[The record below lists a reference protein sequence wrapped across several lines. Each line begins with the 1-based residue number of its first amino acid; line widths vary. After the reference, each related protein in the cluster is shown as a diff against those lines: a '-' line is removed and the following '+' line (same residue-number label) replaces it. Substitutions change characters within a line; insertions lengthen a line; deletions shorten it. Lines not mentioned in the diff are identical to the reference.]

1 MDGRIQ
7 FCLILNSFIEYF
19 VYSYRKNKVIL
30 KAVDIACYQTRTSKK
45 LINIYHH
52 KVLMYDMTIGFSKIM
67 VGIDGS
73 EESINAADYAI
84 AIANK
89 YNGKLIAINVLT
101 SDIGYAYSSPG
112 VESPPLTIKEI
123 ILLAEDE
130 AKIWFDKIKDKAD
143 KSGIRF
149 RSETIMAKGSAAST
163 MLDYAEEQNIDLIVV
178 GTRGRSGIKKMLLGS
193 IASKLVTYA
202 ACPVLVVK

>member
-1 MDGRIQ
+1 
-7 FCLILNSFIEYF
+7 
-19 VYSYRKNKVIL
+19 
-30 KAVDIACYQTRTSKK
+30 
-45 LINIYHH
+45 
-52 KVLMYDMTIGFSKIM
+52 MYDSMIEFSKIM

-84 AIANK
+84 AISNK
-89 YNGKLIAINVLT
+89 YNAELIAINILT

-112 VESPPLTIKEI
+112 VESPPLTVKEI

-130 AKIWFDKIKDKAD
+130 AKKWFDEIKEKAD
-143 KSGIRF
+143 ESGIRF
-149 RSETIMAKGSAAST
+149 KSETIMAKKSAAST
-163 MLDYAEEQNIDLIVV
+163 ILDYAEEQNINLIVV

-193 IASKLVTYA
+193 VASDLVTYA

>member
-1 MDGRIQ
+1 
-7 FCLILNSFIEYF
+7 
-19 VYSYRKNKVIL
+19 
-30 KAVDIACYQTRTSKK
+30 
-45 LINIYHH
+45 
-52 KVLMYDMTIGFSKIM
+52 MTIGISKIM

-73 EESINAADYAI
+73 KESINAADYAI
-84 AIANK
+84 AIAKRHNAE
-89 YNGKLIAINVLT
+89 LIAVNVLT

-112 VESPPLTIKEI
+112 VESPPLTIREI

-130 AKIWFDKIKDKAD
+130 VKKWFDEIKEKAD

-149 RSETIMAKGSAAST
+149 RSEIIMAKRST
-163 MLDYAEEQNIDLIVV
+163 VSTILDYAEEQNINLIAV

-193 IASKLVTYA
+193 VTSGLVTYA

>member
-1 MDGRIQ
+1 MYMMIL
-7 FCLILNSFIEYF
+7 FTLIIRRETTE
-19 VYSYRKNKVIL
+19 VK
-30 KAVDIACYQTRTSKK
+30 
-45 LINIYHH
+45 
-52 KVLMYDMTIGFSKIM
+52 MTIGISKIM

-73 EESINAADYAI
+73 GESVNGADYAI
-84 AIANK
+84 AIAKRHNAE
-89 YNGKLIAINVLT
+89 LIAVNVLT

-112 VESPPLTIKEI
+112 VESPPLTIREI

-130 AKIWFDKIKDKAD
+130 LKKWFDDIKEKAD

-149 RSETIMAKGSAAST
+149 RSEIIMAKRSAVST
-163 MLDYAEEQNIDLIVV
+163 ILDYAEEQNINLIVV

-193 IASKLVTYA
+193 FASGLVTHA